1 LSDDQ
6 VVAAGTPAPDF
17 TLRREDGTEFTRDD
31 LLGKTTVLVFYPFAF
46 SRVCTDQLNLYE

>member
-46 SRVCTDQLNLYE
+46 SRVCTDQLNL